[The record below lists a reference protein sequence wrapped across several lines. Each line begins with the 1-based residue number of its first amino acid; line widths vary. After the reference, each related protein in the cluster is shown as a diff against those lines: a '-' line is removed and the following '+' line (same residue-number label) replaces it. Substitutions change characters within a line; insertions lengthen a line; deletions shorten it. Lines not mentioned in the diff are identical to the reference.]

1 MINRAKNSMA
11 IIIISHLLIL
21 GCFTSIPAFA
31 APVPDS
37 FSGIVNENTKSVVN
51 ISTTQVIKQKAPKF
65 FPFFPDFPFSQ
76 DSPDFEGREREFR
89 RKSLGSGFIID
100 SDGYIITNNHVVE
113 NADDIT
119 VTLWDESEYKA
130 KVKGRDPKTDIALIR
145 VDADK
150 PLPAVTLGDSA
161 KLDVGDWVIAMGNPY
176 GLGHTV
182 TAGIV
187 SAKSR
192 FIGSG
197 PYDDFIQ
204 TDAAINP
211 GNSGG
216 PLFNTKG
223 EVVGINTA
231 IIPMAQGIGFAIPV
245 NLSKEIMRSLKTK
258 GYVERGWLGVT
269 VQKITPE
276 LAENLKLTSR
286 QGALVTDVLK
296 NSPADKAKIKRKDVI
311 VEFAGEKVSE
321 HSLPRLVAAMP
332 SGKQVTVKAI
342 RDGKPIE
349 LTVTIS
355 RQEEGIPEALIA
367 EKLGLKTKTIN
378 PEIAPQF
385 GIMDGGGVLITEVAQ
400 GATKAGEDIL
410 VKDIIVEA
418 GGSRINSTEEF
429 AIIIKGLKSGE
440 RILTLLKRGSS
451 YLYRSLRVRE

>member
-1 MINRAKNSMA
+1 VD
-11 IIIISHLLIL
+11 
-21 GCFTSIPAFA
+21 G
-31 APVPDS
+31 
-37 FSGIVNENTKSVVN
+37 
-51 ISTTQVIKQKAPKF
+51 
-65 FPFFPDFPFSQ
+65 
-76 DSPDFEGREREFR
+76 
-89 RKSLGSGFIID
+89 
-100 SDGYIITNNHVVE
+100 DGYIITNNHVVE

-130 KVKGRDPKTDIALIR
+130 KVKGRDPKTDIALIK
-145 VDADK
+145 VDVDK
-150 PLPAVTLGDSA
+150 PIPAVTLGDSD
-161 KLDVGDWVIAMGNPY
+161 KLNVGDWVIAMGNPY

-204 TDAAINP
+204 TDAAVNP

-216 PLFNTKG
+216 PLFNIKG

-245 NLSKEIMRSLKTK
+245 NLAKEIMHSLKTK
-258 GYVERGWLGVT
+258 EHVERGWLGVT

-276 LAENLKLTSR
+276 LAESLKLTSK

-321 HSLPRLVAAMP
+321 YSLPRLVAAMP
-332 SGKQVTVKAI
+332 SGKQAVIKVI
-342 RDGKPIE
+342 RDGKPLE

-355 RQEEGIPEALIA
+355 KQEESMPEALIA
-367 EKLGLKTKTIN
+367 EKLGLKTKTVN
-378 PEIAPQF
+378 PEIASQF
-385 GIMDGGGVLITEVAQ
+385 GIMDGGGVMVTEVTQ
-400 GATKAGEDIL
+400 KGIKTSEDIQ
-410 VKDIIVEA
+410 VRDIIIEA
-418 GGSRINSTEEF
+418 NGSRINSTEEF
-429 AIIIKGLKSGE
+429 AIIIRNIKSGE
-440 RILTLLKRGSS
+440 RLLMLLKRGNS
-451 YLYRSLRVRE
+451 YLYRSIRVRE